1 MKLNETT
8 TGQVERLTREI
19 FHLQNVLK
27 SKNKKIRN
35 QHATLST
42 KNTELRGLKTAL
54 MEALVQIES
63 MKQQLK
69 DARGG
74 SPDLEKIIEEAYP
87 ESVAELAK
95 FRAQ

>member
-1 MKLNETT
+1 MKLNETAT
-8 TGQVERLTREI
+8 SQVERLTREI

-42 KNTELRGLKTAL
+42 KNTELRGLKTTL
-54 MEALVQIES
+54 MEALVQVEA

-74 SPDLEKIIEEAYP
+74 SSEVEKILEEVYP
-87 ESVAELAK
+87 DSVAKIAK
-95 FRAQ
+95 FRGQ